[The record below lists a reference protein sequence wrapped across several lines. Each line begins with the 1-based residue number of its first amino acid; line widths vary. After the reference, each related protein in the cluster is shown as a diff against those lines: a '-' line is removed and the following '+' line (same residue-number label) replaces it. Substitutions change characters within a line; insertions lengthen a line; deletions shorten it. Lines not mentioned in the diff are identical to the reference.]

1 MRPRQSLYQN
11 QLTGKAAAASLTWY
25 RDIDRTASPIGGRHL
40 WIKYRR
46 EGRQQN
52 IYRERD
58 NRERI
63 SDIYI
68 MILLSV
74 LFLSTST
81 VTVAAAVAAE
91 TSSTAAVIFITLD
104 PSGVVVSLSYSRWD
118 KSNDAKYEE
127 KEKK

>member
-1 MRPRQSLYQN
+1 
-11 QLTGKAAAASLTWY
+11 
-25 RDIDRTASPIGGRHL
+25 
-40 WIKYRR
+40 
-46 EGRQQN
+46 
-52 IYRERD
+52 
-58 NRERI
+58 
-63 SDIYI
+63 